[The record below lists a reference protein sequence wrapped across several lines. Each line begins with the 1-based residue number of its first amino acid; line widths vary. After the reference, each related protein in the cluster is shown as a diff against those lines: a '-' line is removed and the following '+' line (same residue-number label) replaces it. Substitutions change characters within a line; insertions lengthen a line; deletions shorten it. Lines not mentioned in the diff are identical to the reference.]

1 MDFGVQPHRK
11 LIGYSQIWY
20 KDGVEIYRSENENG
34 VTTEKTSLVAPSRI
48 DGTNYT
54 FE

>member
-1 MDFGVQPHRK
+1 MDFGIQHRSK

-34 VTTEKTSLVAPSRI
+34 VTTRRPVW
-48 DGTNYT
+48 
-54 FE
+54 